1 MDCSSL
7 GSSVHEIF
15 PSKDTG
21 VGCHAHLQEIF
32 LTQRSNPHFLCLLHC
47 RWILYDRAT
56 REVSITICK
65 CLCCFRSV
73 TQSCLTLCD
82 PMDCSIPDLPVP
94 HHLSKFA
101 QVHVHSIGDA
111 SQPSPPLMPSSPS
124 ALNLSQN
131 QRLFQW
137 INCSYQI
144 TKIPEFQLQHQ
155 SFQWIFRVDLP

>member
-15 PSKDTG
+15 PSKNTG

-56 REVSITICK
+56 REVSIIICK

-82 PMDCSIPDLPVP
+82 PMDCSRKGFLVP
-94 HHLSKFA
+94 HYLPEFV
-101 QVHVHSIGDA
+101 QIHVHCISDA
-111 SQPSPPLMPSSPS
+111 IQPSHPLTLSSPS
-124 ALNLSQN
+124 ALNL
-131 QRLFQW
+131 FQHQGVS
-137 INCSYQI
+137 CSHQM
-144 TKIPEFQLQHQ
+144 TKILEFQLQPQ
-155 SFQWIFRVDLP
+155 FFQQVFRIDYP